1 MPDLLPWQRESW
13 DRLTDQAA
21 LGRLPHALLIA
32 GPEQSGKTTFA
43 TRFAASLLCRSGN
56 EKKRPCDEC
65 SQCQLVR
72 AGTHPDFLVVT
83 LEMIRDRES
92 RQIRVEQIRDL
103 IQWANQTAQQ
113 GGNKICLIDPADR
126 MNLQASNALLKC
138 LEEPPADT
146 TICLVTAQPSRLL
159 PTLRSRCRKVDCGV
173 PGRVEALGWLETHAD
188 VTVAPELL
196 LTMIDDEYLE
206 LRATLAS
213 HLLPAVE
220 GQSSPL
226 KLAALLSKA
235 DPDAVLELLY
245 QLVADS
251 ISASQTRQNHVRNSD
266 ISEIIRRYADCVPLR
281 TRYAMLDRIIEA
293 RRLLAGTSN
302 ANVQMLLEWVLLK
315 AA

>member
-1 MPDLLPWQRESW
+1 
-13 DRLTDQAA
+13 
-21 LGRLPHALLIA
+21 
-32 GPEQSGKTTFA
+32 
-43 TRFAASLLCRSGN
+43 
-56 EKKRPCDEC
+56 
-65 SQCQLVR
+65 
-72 AGTHPDFLVVT
+72 
-83 LEMIRDRES
+83 MIRDRES

-196 LTMIDDEYLE
+196 LEVAGGVPLRAATMIDDEYLE